1 MNSMTGDT
9 VLSPQARSRLGETLN
24 ALLGRRLAP
33 LMRDLFDSLDDSLF
47 ELAEHAR
54 EPARQRDFIDGMR
67 ECRLRRVHV
76 ESSVVASVKR
86 GLDAAFRDDLRSVG
100 LESGIDGRG
109 DEALGLVEHEDLEE
123 DLALQ
128 AMAAKCEGQLAQALY
143 ALNQRVGCVLEIP
156 ALHDADNPLGP
167 AALTEAFRSAAR
179 RLDIPMHVRLVVF
192 KLFERHVLGALGPAY
207 NDLNAL
213 LIDAGILPTLKPRLR
228 EVRSSSSAASLT
240 RETGDRL
247 GASPTQPGDRRTSP
261 DAQQDGDDS
270 AVLAKLIESIGSRRT
285 MAALRSALP
294 EMAAPDG
301 SAMSGADALAAMVER
316 IPSATLQEALEELQ
330 HRSSP
335 SPSPEKLKQHILE
348 QSHRMVGEE
357 TAALRPADENV
368 VDLVGMLFEQL
379 QQDRRLPPTLQKL
392 VTQLHVPVLRAALL
406 DQNML
411 SNSEH
416 PARRLIEEIGS
427 AVVGWTADA
436 DPGQRLLNRVKETI
450 DWLRH
455 SFDSDVSV
463 FEQALRDFRSFN
475 EAQRRRA
482 ELAEQRAT
490 EAALGRER
498 LLLARRSVAGALEDR
513 ITGKPVARWLGQL
526 LARPWANYLVL
537 VWLRQGP
544 ESTAFNDALR
554 LVDDLVIADG
564 SLRGSQANRLRQR
577 LPELE
582 SCMRLGLAT
591 VAFHESEIEF
601 LAAQLRSYLAS
612 ALGEP
617 GELAIEQEREPVPA
631 FFDIPMDELEDQPG
645 TEEVSEVSQT
655 VALLQTEGTG
665 RWFEIKQEGGSSERA
680 KLAWISPMSTR
691 CLMVNRQGLK
701 VSEQR
706 LESLAA
712 DLERGVAQMLEGGQ
726 LVQRALEGMME
737 ELVEQS
743 ASDARTG

>member
-9 VLSPQARSRLGETLN
+9 VLSPQARSRLGDALN
-24 ALLGRRLAP
+24 GLLGRRLTP
-33 LMRDLFDSLDDSLF
+33 LMRALFDSLDDSLF

-54 EPARQRDFIDGMR
+54 EPARQRDFFDGMR
-67 ECRLRRVHV
+67 ECRLRRRHV
-76 ESSVVASVKR
+76 EDSVVASVKR

-100 LESGIDGRG
+100 LETGLEARG
-109 DEALGLVEHEDLEE
+109 DETLGLVGEEDLEE

-128 AMAAKCEGQLAQALY
+128 AMVAKCESQLAQVLY

-156 ALHDADNPLGP
+156 ALHDSDNPLGP
-167 AALTEAFRSAAR
+167 AALTEAFRFAAR

-192 KLFERHVLGALGPAY
+192 KLFERHVLASLGPVY
-207 NDLNAL
+207 KDLGTL
-213 LIDAGILPTLKPRLR
+213 LIEAGILPTLKPRLR
-228 EVRSSSSAASLT
+228 EVRSSSSAPSAP
-240 RETGDRL
+240 RESGDRHSAL
-247 GASPTQPGDRRTSP
+247 PGQTGGRHTAA
-261 DAQQDGDDS
+261 DAQPDNEDS
-270 AVLAKLIESIGSRRT
+270 AVLARLIESIGSRRA
-285 MAALRSALP
+285 MAALRSSSADLS
-294 EMAAPDG
+294 ASDG
-301 SAMSGADALAAMVER
+301 STLQASDVLAAMVER
-316 IPSATLQEALEELQ
+316 IPTATLQEALEELQ

-379 QQDRRLPPTLQKL
+379 QHDRRLPPTLQKL

-455 SFDSDVSV
+455 SFDSDICV
-463 FEQALRDFRSFN
+463 FEQALRDFRTFN

-513 ITGKPVARWLGQL
+513 LAGKPVARWLGQL

-537 VWLRQGP
+537 AWLRQGP
-544 ESTAFNDALR
+544 ESTTYNDALQ
-554 LVDDLVIADG
+554 LVDDLVAADG
-564 SLRGSQANRLRQR
+564 SLRGSQVNRLRQR
-577 LPELE
+577 MPELE

-601 LAAQLRSYLAS
+601 LAAQLRSYVAS
-612 ALGEP
+612 AIGEP
-617 GELAIEQEREPVPA
+617 VELAIDQAREPIPA
-631 FFDIPMDELEDQPG
+631 FFDVPVDELEDQPG
-645 TEEVSEVSQT
+645 TDEVAEISQT

-691 CLMVNRQGLK
+691 CLLVNRQGLK

-726 LVQRALEGMME
+726 LVQRALEGMLE

-743 ASDARTG
+743 AADLRAG